1 MAVDKRSK
9 RLGVLATFS
18 LVLIGLL
25 GARLWFLQGVSSGE
39 YERKVVAARLRTVFV
54 PPERGRIFD
63 TDGRV
68 VADNRQILTVTVD
81 WAVVRRLSTRKE
93 LFERLSGPLETP
105 VDDLMRRYD
114 PCYPSPS
121 DCSDKRKPYYKPNA
135 GQLYDSLLPLPL
147 KEDVS
152 EETVAFLLER
162 AEDYPGV
169 DVTAQ
174 YKRVYPYAPLASH
187 VIGFMG
193 AIGAAR
199 LSSYLNQGY
208 KRNERVGQFGVELSM
223 ERELHGRW
231 GKRVYEV
238 DAAGTIVRELEDQR
252 IEPIAGFDVQLTLDL
267 DIQLYAEQALE
278 TELRS
283 RRDLPEDIYNNDSA
297 PHNPRDRLK
306 NFTERVY
313 GLELPEGGRLEFPE
327 WVQHKAPAGSVV
339 VMNYETGQVIAMA
352 SYPTFDN
359 RWMEAD
365 ISGAKYAELF
375 PSVQE
380 DGVTPI
386 SSDESILV
394 NRAVQGNYNLGSSI
408 KPFVA
413 WSALHSGII
422 DANTVYLDEG
432 EYLVRTIAERTPEKC
447 QHNGGVQRCLF
458 KNATNK
464 RSLKPSK
471 YGPLTV
477 TDALAVSSDT
487 FFYNIGEE
495 MYIQSQ
501 SDPDGEYLLK
511 TNLERF
517 GFGNK
522 TGIQLPYEWGGRVPD
537 DAVKAELVDLGVLGK
552 GEVPRLVVGDSLQV
566 AIGQGLMAA
575 TPLQLA
581 NAYSTLANGGFLQ
594 QPSIIKNI
602 YAPLTPDSAPGL
614 ANLVAGTI
622 VKSLEQAV
630 VIDSLEMPSE
640 IYNPIIAGLTR
651 VIRGPGVDYD
661 FYHETTGE
669 RLFKDYPVQI
679 AGKTGTVQGTGKYPW
694 NDSAV
699 FGAFGLPSNPD
710 DVSSDVPYT
719 VVAFLE
725 KSGYGSKAAAPVV
738 KCMFLAL
745 AGLADLDPILL
756 SDPLD
761 PTSDEPA
768 PARVMRSRRCL
779 GGSAGGRD

>member
-9 RLGVLATFS
+9 RLGVLATLS

-25 GARLWFLQGVSSGE
+25 GARLWFLQGVSSAE
-39 YERKVVAARLRTVFV
+39 YEAKVISARLRTVYV

-68 VADNRQILTVTVD
+68 MADNRQILTVTVD
-81 WAVVRRLSTRKE
+81 WAVVRRLSTRRE

-121 DCSDKRKPYYKPNA
+121 DCTNKLKPYYKANA

-162 AEDYPGV
+162 SEDYPGV
-169 DVTAQ
+169 DVTVQ
-174 YKRVYPYAPLASH
+174 FKRVYPYAPFASH
-187 VIGFMG
+187 VVGFMG
-193 AIGAAR
+193 AIGSDR

-238 DAAGTIVRELEDQR
+238 DAAGTIVRELVDQR
-252 IEPIAGFDVQLTLDL
+252 IEPVAGFDVQLTIDL
-267 DIQLYAEQALE
+267 DIQQYAEQALE
-278 TELRS
+278 NELRN
-283 RRDLPEDIYNNDSA
+283 RRDLPEDIYNADSA

-339 VMNYETGQVIAMA
+339 VMNYETGQIIAMA

-359 RWMEAD
+359 RWMEAG
-365 ISGAKYAELF
+365 ITGAKYAQLF
-375 PSVQE
+375 PTLQA
-380 DGVTPI
+380 DGITPI
-386 SSDESILV
+386 GSDESILV

-413 WSALHSGII
+413 WSAMHAGII
-422 DANTVYLDEG
+422 DKDTVYLDEG
-432 EYLVRTIAERTPEKC
+432 EYHVRTIEEKTPEKC
-447 QHNGGVQRCLF
+447 QHNGGVQRCIF

-464 RSLKPSK
+464 RSLKPSQ

-477 TDALAVSSDT
+477 ADALAVSSDT

-495 MYIQSQ
+495 MYIQSR
-501 SDPDGEYLLK
+501 SGDGQGYLLK

-517 GFGNK
+517 GFGAK
-522 TGIQLPYEWGGRVPD
+522 TGVQLPYEWGGRVPD
-537 DAVKAELVDLGVLGK
+537 DAVKAELVDLGVLSK
-552 GEVPRLVVGDSLQV
+552 GEVPRLVAGDSLQV

-581 NAYSTLANGGFLQ
+581 NAYSTLANGGFLLE
-594 QPSIIKNI
+594 PSVIKNI
-602 YAPLTPDSAPGL
+602 YAPLTPDRAPGL
-614 ANLVAGTI
+614 ANLVAGVI
-622 VKSLEQAV
+622 VKSFEQSV
-630 VIDSLEMPSE
+630 VVDKLEMPAD
-640 IYNPIIAGLTR
+640 IYNPIIEGLTR
-651 VIRGPGVDYD
+651 VIRGPGTTYD

-669 RLFKDYPVQI
+669 RLFRDFPIQI

-694 NDSAV
+694 NDSSV
-699 FGAFGLPSNPD
+699 FGAFGLPASAD
-710 DVSSDVPYT
+710 DTTSPVPYT

-738 KCMFLAL
+738 KCIFLAL
-745 AGLADLDPILL
+745 TANANTDPVRL

-761 PTSDEPA
+761 TTSNQVA
-768 PARVMRSRRCL
+768 PELALTSPKCL